1 MTDGVYRSAE
11 AAAAVEAQ
19 YRRVLDQWP
28 VAKTERYLST
38 RQGPTFVLTCGP
50 EEAPPVVL
58 LHGAQANSAAWML
71 DVALWSTTFRLL
83 AVDMI
88 GEAGL
93 SARARL
99 PLAGDAHALWLDD
112 VFAGLGL
119 SRAALVGTSLG
130 GWLALDY
137 ASRRPAAVEAVALIS
152 PAGIGR
158 QKNFL
163 LKAAPLL
170 LLGSRGRRKM
180 RELVFGPAPKTLP
193 DAVRP
198 LADLMEGVGRA
209 IKPRVVRIP
218 RLTDAELGRLRM
230 PILAIVGGRDVLL
243 ESRETQERLQHA
255 APQAEICFLE
265 EGYHFLPDQ
274 TSRVMAFLQR
284 SVSSLQDEVR

>member
-99 PLAGDAHALWLDD
+99 PLA
-112 VFAGLGL
+112 
-119 SRAALVGTSLG
+119 S
-130 GWLALDY
+130 
-137 ASRRPAAVEAVALIS
+137 
-152 PAGIGR
+152 
-158 QKNFL
+158 
-163 LKAAPLL
+163 
-170 LLGSRGRRKM
+170 
-180 RELVFGPAPKTLP
+180 TL
-193 DAVRP
+193 R
-198 LADLMEGVGRA
+198 
-209 IKPRVVRIP
+209 
-218 RLTDAELGRLRM
+218 
-230 PILAIVGGRDVLL
+230 
-243 ESRETQERLQHA
+243 
-255 APQAEICFLE
+255 
-265 EGYHFLPDQ
+265 
-274 TSRVMAFLQR
+274 
-284 SVSSLQDEVR
+284 